1 MPACMMKVERGDS
14 SEKYWSQ
21 EGCMI
26 TTDEGLKMNSERRRQ
41 TQSLQDSHLGNG
53 EHTQNDDVRHV
64 PP

>member
-26 TTDEGLKMNSERRRQ
+26 TTDEGLKMNSEQHAAGRRRVDK
-41 TQSLQDSHLGNG
+41 TVTGVMGNI
-53 EHTQNDDVRHV
+53 HKMMM
-64 PP
+64 